1 MVRLVLSS
9 TSSVGDE
16 RVDSCPIKIGIRCCN
31 TTDIVD
37 PEVSLVIVSTWYS
50 VRV

>member
-9 TSSVGDE
+9 ASGVGDE
-16 RVDSCPIKIGIRCCN
+16 RVDSCPNKIGIRCCN
-31 TTDIVD
+31 ITGVAD

-50 VRV
+50 VR